1 MSRML
6 ALAAAALLVP
16 AGALLH
22 PPAAAFA
29 HGRAALPPTA
39 RMAQAGPLM
48 ECPGEPMRVD
58 RAVTGTFETAQ
69 VGSYVLVPFD
79 VPEGTTSVR
88 VKYCYD
94 QPESPTSSQVKHTLD
109 LGLYHARPAPGALWG
124 ESEFRGWG
132 GSSHPDVVISPE
144 GFSTEEEYVGA
155 PRKPVSGKTTRGYLP
170 GPIPAGE
177 WAAELGVA
185 YVASQS
191 QGDADGNVA
200 WRVEVELSSD
210 PAHADQPY
218 APAPYDST
226 PARGETGWY
235 AGDMHVHAEH
245 SALGDATMRET
256 MDYAFGDAKLDFVTL
271 SDYVTSSGW
280 GEIGRIQPSY
290 PGKLVARSSE
300 VITYKGHLNNHVSTR
315 YVDYRTGP
323 VLERAPD
330 GTLVERRG
338 ARPPSELFGLIRGAG
353 GFTQV
358 NHPTIFPSEVPA
370 TAGLCRGCPW
380 DYSDAQTDWSLVDAY
395 EVHTGPPG
403 NDLGPN
409 PFTVTAIEEY
419 DRLRR
424 AGHWVAAVAVS
435 DSHNAGRTNNPITQ
449 SPVGTGQTVVY
460 APELSE
466 EGLRVGIQGGHTYA
480 KVFGPAAPDLRL
492 FAEAPDGTTAIMGD
506 GLAGEEATLLAQV
519 IGGSARHTLF
529 VMRDG
534 SRIATV
540 PVTGAD
546 FTHEMKV
553 SGSGDYRLQVQ
564 RGGAVEAL
572 STPIRLGDVHPP
584 VDAGGTPPLRPETRP
599 SPSPSSSRLRLS
611 VRPRRVRAGRRVRF
625 RFLVRSGSGRR
636 IRGAR
641 IRFAGRRVRT
651 GRRGRARM
659 TRRFARPG
667 RRRAVA
673 TKPGFRRARA
683 TVRVTRRRAQ

>member
-6 ALAAAALLVP
+6 ALAAVALAAF
-16 AGALLH
+16 
-22 PPAAAFA
+22 PAAALG
-29 HGRAALPPTA
+29 HGRAPLPPTA
-39 RMAQAGPLM
+39 RMAQAGSLM
-48 ECPGEPMRVD
+48 SCPGEPIRAD
-58 RAVTGTFETAQ
+58 RAITGAFTPEQT
-69 VGSYVLVPFD
+69 GSYVLVPFD
-79 VPEGTTSVR
+79 VPAGTTSVR

-109 LGLYHARPAPGALWG
+109 LGLYDARPEPGALWG
-124 ESEFRGWG
+124 EREFRGWG

-144 GFSTEEEYVGA
+144 GFASEEEYVGA
-155 PRKPVSGKTTRGYLP
+155 PKKPVAGKTTRGYLP

-191 QGDADGNVA
+191 QGDANGNVA
-200 WRVEVELSSD
+200 WRVEVELSTD
-210 PAHADQPY
+210 PAHADEPY
-218 APAPYDST
+218 VPAPYDT
-226 PARGETGWY
+226 KPAVADAGWY

-256 MDYAFGDAKLDFVTL
+256 MDYAFGPAKLDFVTL

-315 YVDYRTGP
+315 YVDYRTGL
-323 VLERAPD
+323 VLERGPD
-330 GTLVERRG
+330 GALVERRG
-338 ARPPSELFGLIRGAG
+338 PRRPSELFGLIRGSA

-358 NHPTIFPSEVPA
+358 NHPTIFPSELPA

-380 DYSDAQTDWSLVDAY
+380 DYTDEQTDWSQVDAY

-409 PFTVTAIEEY
+409 PFTLTAIEEY

-466 EGLRVGIQGGHTYA
+466 QGLRVGVQRGHTFA
-480 KVFGPAAPDLRL
+480 KVFGPSSPDLRL
-492 FAEAPDGTTAIMGD
+492 FAEAPGGETAIMGD
-506 GLAGEEATLLAQV
+506 GLAAEEATLVAQV
-519 IGGSARHTLF
+519 IGASSRHTLF
-529 VMRDG
+529 VLRDG
-534 SRIATV
+534 SRIASV

-546 FTHEMKV
+546 FTHEMEV
-553 SGSGDYRLQVQ
+553 SGPGDYRIQVQ
-564 RGGAVEAL
+564 RGTAVESL
-572 STPIRLGDVHPP
+572 STPIRLGEVHPP
-584 VDAGGTPPLRPETRP
+584 VEAGGTPPLRPQTRP
-599 SPSPSSSRLRLS
+599 SPSARPALRAR
-611 VRPRRVRAGRRVRF
+611 VRPKRVRVGRRRVVVRVASRRRPA
-625 RFLVRSGSGRR
+625 
-636 IRGAR
+636 RGAR
-641 IRFAGRRVRT
+641 VWLAGARART
-651 GRRGRARM
+651 GRRGRAVIRK
-659 TRRFARPG
+659 RFMRPG
-667 RRRAVA
+667 RRRVLV
-673 TKPGFRRARA
+673 TKRGYRSA
-683 TVRVTRRRAQ
+683 RVTIRVIG